1 MPNAVYEIFFIRVER
16 MSKFEKIR
24 ELNKLPVFHISDEI
38 FSEYGNIIDGINAD
52 EYIKFARM
60 LNFPKADLCMLRRML
75 NLKIQPNPK
84 KSGIPVSAECRR
96 KSVYV
101 MVIILYLMLLNG
113 TYVMK

>member
-1 MPNAVYEIFFIRVER
+1 

-52 EYIKFARM
+52 E
-60 LNFPKADLCMLRRML
+60 NFPKADLCMLRRML